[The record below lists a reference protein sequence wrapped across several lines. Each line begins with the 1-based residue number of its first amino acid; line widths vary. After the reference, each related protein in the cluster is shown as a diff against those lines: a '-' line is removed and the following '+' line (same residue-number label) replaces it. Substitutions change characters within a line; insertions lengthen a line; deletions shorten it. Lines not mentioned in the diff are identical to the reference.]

1 MKAVTTFHSASS
13 VIDSL
18 KFSLKDN
25 EQGSE
30 FLVVA
35 KPNRLDIYALLPEGL
50 RHQQGLDIWGRVRR
64 IRAVPVLNRSSL
76 SLLVL
81 TDHPEPEL
89 IFLSFTL
96 SGTGSTEIKAT
107 KYLSLSERSARPAEF
122 CHTLLVYPSGGVAVV
137 SAYTGKLKVVDM
149 SVISIASYVM
159 TLFALLFSR
168 IIVRIIELNLLDIT
182 FVSTSRDVYT
192 LAMMHIDYQQ
202 HLQLLTRDLS
212 IDDLQLSPSP
222 SPLLPSLPVPG
233 KLFSTAMDDDGNPA
247 IIHIPSYEGD
257 DDDDFE
263 GGILIIGGRKIMLYD
278 FVNTDTQA
286 KRESKK
292 KRADKKKNTGDAE
305 ANAKE
310 KGREWKK
317 RKARAAVEWPWAEVT
332 AWCHVD
338 DKRRKYL
345 IGDRYG
351 KLALLSINLAGRTTL
366 TLMAL
371 GEASAPTTLTYL
383 ANQIFYLG
391 SHFGSSQLLQITTT
405 PSSALDTPTLLVSSS
420 ILTISPNALDST
432 VRGMGI
438 NDDAQGYVVVG
449 MGSYVTELES
459 FNNLAPILDA
469 VLVDT
474 DGSGQNEI
482 VTCSGGRNTGS
493 IKVVRSGADFS
504 ERATVQGLGNI
515 TNIWPLKEHYRAPDY
530 ANVAVSSLHETHVFR
545 CDDASSISGIDGNKN
560 SSFITNLPTIAV
572 SNILRRTRTPGG
584 KSEYA
589 DSGLVVQV
597 VSKALLLLE
606 YDPGLRQY
614 TRVGEA
620 WTLEK
625 FAEPGKEG
633 LWKGRE
639 IVAASV
645 NASQIVLALNWGRV
659 VVLTLDG
666 SRFIK
671 MRERNFVHNNRDAE
685 ISAVSCLPQDSTKE
699 HTINIVVGFWTSKH
713 VEILS
718 LKPADGTMP
727 TISETPALS
736 STPRSLLLYNFT
748 SDDSKLSS
756 AHPHLLIGL
765 TDGSVASFV
774 YRNDQLLDQRLVSIG
789 SLPVSMRS
797 CRIGT
802 KQTVLACGSRT
813 AILFWEKERL
823 MYSPLIL
830 KDVTAATE
838 WSTRAYP
845 SSVVLSNSDGLI
857 FGNVNNFDKLHI
869 RSIPLGLDNPSRVTH
884 IPALR
889 VFAVACRRINPARI
903 GDFEEIT
910 GSIQMF
916 DDISFNK
923 VGHFNLEQGEESTSL
938 LPFTT
943 GSAPYLCVAAVTLE
957 DEDTEASKGRIFVLA
972 MTSNPSQVNMSVVT
986 SHDVKGCPYALA
998 SVNSMIAVAVN
1009 SMVIVFKMDTGSG
1022 NTTLASMAT
1031 WNHNYMVTSLA
1042 SRGDRILLGD
1052 AISSISMLRLEGNRL
1067 QLIARD
1073 YGPLWPTCVELMSNS
1088 TLIGANSEYNLYTF
1102 NLQNSDTRQLLERD
1116 GNYFLGDFVNK
1127 FLPGTLSS
1135 QEVLLDGPMQP
1146 QQLFFTSSGLIGVI
1160 IDLADDLALD
1170 LTGLQ
1175 RNLSNFIEKQ
1185 EGPNHTKYRTPKNV
1199 RGRSDAD
1206 ASSVGFLDGDF
1217 LERFLQF
1224 VGNSQALRQ
1233 IMDGQ
1238 SEPEKLTIPADRI
1251 QKVLESMQSMH

>member
-1 MKAVTTFHSASS
+1 MKVVTTFHPASS
-13 VIDSL
+13 VVDSL
-18 KFSLKDN
+18 KFKLSDDH
-25 EQGSE
+25 ESE

-35 KPNRLDIYALLPEGL
+35 KSNRLDIYALLPEGL
-50 RHQQGLDIWGRVRR
+50 RHQQGLDIWGRVRV
-64 IRAVPVLNRSSL
+64 IKAVPIARPSSF

-96 SGTGSTEIKAT
+96 NGAGSTGIKAT
-107 KYLSLSERSARPAEF
+107 KYISLSERSARPAEF
-122 CHTLLVYPSGGVAVV
+122 CHTLLVHPLGRVAVV
-137 SAYTGKLKVVDM
+137 SVHTGKLKVVVLDQ
-149 SVISIASYVM
+149 SGGYSRDFDAS
-159 TLFALLFSR
+159 
-168 IIVRIIELNLLDIT
+168 IIELNLLDIT
-182 FVSTSRDVYT
+182 FVSTSPDVYI
-192 LAMMHIDYQQ
+192 LAMMHVDYQQ
-202 HLQLLTRDLS
+202 RLQILTRDLS

-233 KLFSTAMDDDGNPA
+233 KLFSTAMDDDGTPT
-247 IIHIPSYEGD
+247 IIHIPSYQE
-257 DDDDFE
+257 DDDDFQ
-263 GGILIIGGRKIMLYD
+263 GGILIIGGRNIMLYD
-278 FVNTDTQA
+278 FVSRDTQDR
-286 KRESKK
+286 RESKK
-292 KRADKKKNTGDAE
+292 KRADKKKTTGNAE
-305 ANAKE
+305 AIAKE
-310 KGREWKK
+310 KAKEWKK

-332 AWCHVD
+332 AWCD
-338 DKRRKYL
+338 IDGNGRKYL

-351 KLALLSINLAGRTTL
+351 RLALLSINLTERTTL

-371 GEASAPTTLTYL
+371 GETSSPTTLTYL
-383 ANQIFYLG
+383 ANQVFYLG
-391 SHFGSSQLLQITTT
+391 SHFGSSQLLQITAT
-405 PSSALDTPTLLVSSS
+405 PSSALKTPTLPVSPS
-420 ILTISPNALDST
+420 ISTVSPNALNSL
-432 VRGMGI
+432 VRGMGR
-438 NDDAQGYVVVG
+438 NVDVQGYIVVG
-449 MGSYVTELES
+449 KGSYLTEIES

-482 VTCSGGRNTGS
+482 VTCSGGRSTGS

-504 ERATVQGLGNI
+504 ERAKVQGLGNI
-515 TNIWPLKEHYRAPDY
+515 TNIWPLKESYRAPDY
-530 ANVAVSSLHETHVFR
+530 AHVAVSTLQETHVFR
-545 CDDASSISGIDGNKN
+545 FDDASSISSIDGDKN
-560 SSFITNLPTIAV
+560 SGFITNLPTITI
-572 SNILRRTRTPGG
+572 SNILRRTQTQG
-584 KSEYA
+584 KSDYA

-614 TRVGEA
+614 TRVGEP

-625 FAEPGKEG
+625 FANPGEG

-639 IVAASV
+639 IVAASL
-645 NASQIVLALNWGRV
+645 NASQLVLALNWGRV
-659 VVLTLDG
+659 VVVTLDG

-685 ISAVSCLPQDSTKE
+685 ISAVSCLPQDPTKE
-699 HTINIVVGFWTSKH
+699 YTLNIVVGFWTSKH

-718 LKPADGTMP
+718 VKPTDGSMP
-727 TISETPALS
+727 TISKTPALS

-756 AHPHLLIGL
+756 AHPHLLVGL

-774 YRNDQLLDQRLVSIG
+774 YRNDQLLDQKLVSIG
-789 SLPVSMRS
+789 SLPVLMRS
-797 CRIGT
+797 CKIGT
-802 KQTVLACGSRT
+802 RQTVLACGSRT

-823 MYSPLIL
+823 TYSPLIL
-830 KDVTAATE
+830 KDVTAAAE
-838 WSTRAYP
+838 FSTRAYP
-845 SSVVLSNSDGLI
+845 SSVILSNSDDLI
-857 FGNVNNFDKLHI
+857 LGNVNNFDKLHI
-869 RSIPLGLDNPSRVTH
+869 RSIPLGLDNPLRITH

-910 GSIQMF
+910 GSIQLF

-943 GSAPYLCVAAVTLE
+943 GSASYLCVAAVTLE
-957 DEDTEASKGRIFVLA
+957 DEETEASKGRIFVLA
-972 MTSNPSQVNMSVVT
+972 MTSTPSQVNTSVVT
-986 SHDVKGCPYALA
+986 SHDVKGCPYALV
-998 SVNSMIAVAVN
+998 SVNSLIAAAVN
-1009 SMVIVFKMDTGSG
+1009 SMVIVFKMDTASG
-1022 NTTLASMAT
+1022 NTTLARMAT
-1031 WNHNYMVTSLA
+1031 WNHNYLVTSLA

-1052 AISSISMLRLEGNRL
+1052 AISSISMLRLEDNRL
-1067 QLIARD
+1067 HLIARD
-1073 YGPLWPTCVELMSNS
+1073 YGALWPTCVELMSNS

-1102 NLQNSDTRQLLERD
+1102 SLQNTGTRQLLERD
-1116 GNYFLGDFVNK
+1116 GNYFLGDLVNK

-1135 QEVLLDGPMQP
+1135 QEVALDGPMQP

-1206 ASSVGFLDGDF
+1206 ASSFGFLDGDF

-1224 VGNSQALRQ
+1224 VGNPQALRQ
-1233 IMDGQ
+1233 IVHGQ
-1238 SEPEKLTIPADRI
+1238 SEPEKLTISADKI